1 MQLNGMKSISKIFI
15 AMLLSAV
22 LFFISCGGSSPANKS
37 SSESIYDIPLKG
49 IKGTV
54 INLNNFSGKKI
65 LFVNVA
71 SKCGFTPQYEE
82 LQELHEKYSDRLIVI
97 GLPCNQFMN
106 QEPGTNEEIIQFCKI
121 NYGVTFQLTEK
132 INVKGPDQHPLY
144 SWLTS
149 KELNGVMDSK
159 VKWNFQKYLV
169 DENGNLIDV
178 FYSAVSPMSNKI
190 TSLLE

>member
-1 MQLNGMKSISKIFI
+1 MLFPLVLILISCRGSSQPDTAASKSIY
-15 AMLLSAV
+15 
-22 LFFISCGGSSPANKS
+22 N
-37 SSESIYDIPLKG
+37 IPLKG
-49 IKGTV
+49 IEGTD
-54 INLNNFSGKKI
+54 INLNDFSGKKI

-71 SKCGFTPQYEE
+71 SKCGFTPQYET
-82 LQELHEKYSDRLIVI
+82 LQELHQKYSDRLVII

-106 QEPGTNEEIIQFCKI
+106 QEPGSSEEIIQFCKI

-132 INVKGPDQHPLY
+132 IDVKGPNQHPLY

-169 DENGNLIDV
+169 DENGNLMDV
-178 FYSAVSPMSNKI
+178 FSSGTSPMSDKI
-190 TSLLE
+190 VSLLD